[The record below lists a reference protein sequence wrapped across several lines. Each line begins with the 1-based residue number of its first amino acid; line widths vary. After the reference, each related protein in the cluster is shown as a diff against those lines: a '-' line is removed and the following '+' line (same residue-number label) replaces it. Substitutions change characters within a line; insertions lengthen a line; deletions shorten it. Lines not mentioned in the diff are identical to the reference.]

1 MALAQTPSAKPE
13 IATDIPRKSDS
24 KPRENE
30 DPVNSGGK
38 GSARRT
44 VRSAARRSPQRLAAL
59 GAAYVWPE
67 YSNG

>member
-1 MALAQTPSAKPE
+1 MALAHSPSGKPE
-13 IATDIPRKSDS
+13 IAADIPRKSDS
-24 KPRENE
+24 NLRENE